1 MKVNFDRFLKNN
13 FVKRAK
19 PDFKQIVAQLKRAN
33 KDLKTAESVLI
44 VDPTWAFAI
53 IYHAM
58 IRAGKALMFAKGYL
72 PTVIRYHKTIVE
84 FTRLILGDEYG
95 NLIGRF
101 NRMRRKRHDFIYDSV
116 NNITTN
122 EVKSAIETAKKL
134 ISEINNII
142 IKEHPQEDLFL
153 K

>member
-1 MKVNFDRFLKNN
+1 MKVNFDRFLKDN

-19 PDFKQIVAQLKRAN
+19 PDFKQIVVQLKRAN
-33 KDLKTAESVLI
+33 KDLKTAESVLM

-53 IYHAM
+53 TYHAM
-58 IRAGKALMFAKGYL
+58 IRASKALMFAKGYL
-72 PTVIRYHKTIVE
+72 PTVKRSHKTIVE
-84 FTRLILGDEYG
+84 FARLILGDEYG

-116 NNITTN
+116 NDITTN
-122 EVKSAIETAKKL
+122 EVKSSIETAEKL

-142 IKEHPQEDLFL
+142 IKEHPQENLFL